1 MVEDK
6 NKIIL
11 FPIVVKE
18 KKDEIKLI
26 EVVKLLKEV
35 LYDKKLESKR

>member
-1 MVEDK
+1 MEDK

-18 KKDEIKLI
+18 KNEEIKLVD
-26 EVVKLLKEV
+26 VVKLLKEV